1 MNPTEQ
7 RRLERLESIARRDL
21 EYIRMMQDL
30 RPMELEYNRLLSTMP
45 DTDRTVICEFVSQ
58 CEEIS
63 YRMLE
68 LACRNMRF
76 GDE

>member
-30 RPMELEYNRLLSTMP
+30 RPMERAYQDLLVRM
-45 DTDRTVICEFVSQ
+45 TDADRDIICEFVSQ

-68 LACRNMRF
+68 LACRYMQLA
-76 GDE
+76 DE